1 MSDGAAVAV
10 TPRRASG
17 WIALL
22 VLFGMASTIEAFSVS
37 HVFRFLP
44 LYLGTVHV
52 PPPEVPAWTG
62 YLNAAFFLFGLPLVP
77 FWGVW
82 AERYGR
88 VPIIARSAFV
98 EAIVFAGLWL
108 AQNRW
113 EAAFALLLV
122 GFQLGNTGVMLTAL
136 RAVTPPGR
144 VGLAIS
150 LFGVTPSLGFAIGP
164 TAGGWLVDH
173 NVLNLHT
180 LFAVDAMLSLAAGV
194 ILLAFA
200 REGTRPP
207 APPGKATR
215 LAFDAL
221 RLALTGRVTLIIFG
235 VFGLAYFAQQIANPF
250 LPLLVIRLNGG
261 TAGVAGQI
269 GIVFGASALLGALLS
284 PLAGAASDRYGFRPL
299 LAGACVLAA
308 ASLAGLA
315 AAPNLAWL
323 TVGAVALGA
332 ATATAIS
339 MVFALLATVVPEERR
354 ATTLNLVLLP
364 LYFSAIAGG
373 LVGALLVRNG
383 LNTVLLTGAVI
394 SLFAALLTTQLPSA
408 GRGLASGSGASATR
422 E

>member
-122 GFQLGNTGVMLTAL
+122 GFQLGNTGVILTAP
-136 RAVTPPGR
+136 RAVTPHGR

-173 NVLNLHT
+173 NVLNFHT
-180 LFAVDAMLSLAAGV
+180 LFAADAVLSLPARGVPPSLPRAG
-194 ILLAFA
+194 
-200 REGTRPP
+200 TTPP
-207 APPGKATR
+207 APPGKET
-215 LAFDAL
+215 
-221 RLALTGRVTLIIFG
+221 
-235 VFGLAYFAQQIANPF
+235 
-250 LPLLVIRLNGG
+250 
-261 TAGVAGQI
+261 
-269 GIVFGASALLGALLS
+269 
-284 PLAGAASDRYGFRPL
+284 
-299 LAGACVLAA
+299 
-308 ASLAGLA
+308 
-315 AAPNLAWL
+315 
-323 TVGAVALGA
+323 
-332 ATATAIS
+332 
-339 MVFALLATVVPEERR
+339 RR
-354 ATTLNLVLLP
+354 A
-364 LYFSAIAGG
+364 FHG
-373 LVGALLVRNG
+373 
-383 LNTVLLTGAVI
+383 
-394 SLFAALLTTQLPSA
+394 
-408 GRGLASGSGASATR
+408 
-422 E
+422 